1 MVKGINDLKFSSN
14 VKEIE
19 TQYKLDAKYP
29 KPNNHPYKK
38 KSFLFWWILDFF
50 VKKIKIKLK
59 VKKLIIK

>member
-38 KSFLFWWILDFF
+38 KSFLF
-50 VKKIKIKLK
+50 
-59 VKKLIIK
+59 